1 VKYTLRKIKNLIDTD
16 NINEEMDRLFESLE
30 DNMKDAYLN
39 QIRYAEALQVLH
51 EVEADK
57 INEMKFSFTE
67 EIENVIKDR

>member
-1 VKYTLRKIKNLIDTD
+1 MKYTLRKIKNLIDTD

-51 EVEADK
+51 EVEAEK